1 MRAVMNIVSLPIV
14 FLYLLTAL
22 VQPFI
27 TVVGTYFFVVSFAFG
42 IPALIMIC
50 LSKLVWLQLRPETAV
65 FVVLALGSILSSNY
79 FVSKSIIRHTPL
91 KDWGNHTYESYR
103 EKLAFYLVH
112 PSNMVFLI
120 YLIYFVFLSVSGYL
134 LIQNGTYMI
143 SESFDVA
150 ILKAFLVYIAYTN
163 MRTKA
168 KNTEIEAKEL
178 LGRISSLFV
187 HDKYE

>member
-1 MRAVMNIVSLPIV
+1 M
-14 FLYLLTAL
+14 
-22 VQPFI
+22 
-27 TVVGTYFFVVSFAFG
+27 
-42 IPALIMIC
+42 
-50 LSKLVWLQLRPETAV
+50 
-65 FVVLALGSILSSNY
+65 
-79 FVSKSIIRHTPL
+79 
-91 KDWGNHTYESYR
+91 
-103 EKLAFYLVH
+103 AFYLVH

-134 LIQNGTYMI
+134 LIQNGAYMI